1 MALVGELTALM
12 LSHLLMSSPSRNSY
26 ISSGYGFGSKPRVH
40 ALAADYG
47 SQGTHQA
54 LSTHSCLRDADSLS
68 PQQSRW
74 AGRSVLWTGSPAAQE
89 VRNPSRTPRTR
100 PAAPPHGAAN
110 AEGGCGVRSRP
121 ACPWPSSAVA
131 AVPREVY

>member
-26 ISSGYGFGSKPRVH
+26 ISSGYGLGSRPRVH
-40 ALAADYG
+40 ALAADYS

-68 PQQSRW
+68 SQQSRG
-74 AGRSVLWTGSPAAQE
+74 AGRSVLWTGGPAAQE
-89 VRNPSRTPRTR
+89 VRNPSRTPRMRLT
-100 PAAPPHGAAN
+100 APPHGAAHS
-110 AEGGCGVRSRP
+110 EGGCGVRSCP
-121 ACPWPSSAVA
+121 ACPWPSSTIA